1 MHYFRG
7 MAPNFLID
15 DPGFAARFKTQRGGV
30 FAQDLE
36 VLEAQQRSIAANPG
50 MKLVPII
57 STTAGCARG
66 ASSTVFARKRIW
78 RPYERHSSISR
89 RV

>member
-50 MKLVPII
+50 MKLRACNIDDGGVR
-57 STTAGCARG
+57 A
-66 ASSTVFARKRIW
+66 
-78 RPYERHSSISR
+78 R
-89 RV
+89 RVIDRLRKEKDLAAV